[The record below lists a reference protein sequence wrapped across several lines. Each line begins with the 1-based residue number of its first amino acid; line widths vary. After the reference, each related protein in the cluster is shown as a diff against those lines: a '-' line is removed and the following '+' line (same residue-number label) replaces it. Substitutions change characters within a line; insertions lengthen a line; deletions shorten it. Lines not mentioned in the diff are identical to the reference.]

1 MKIITN
7 YKLFES
13 LYDKYN
19 GELINKMD
27 NINSQ
32 FNEIRNDLKKELF
45 KKFEYLN
52 IDAIYFD
59 EEPLDKLSLN
69 TDEQNGDILYHGLN
83 KYSEEIVI
91 ESIHIDKIN
100 NGFIYVSQYYKEQI
114 ESFPEYKNMNEYLIW
129 DEAMKKDA
137 TNISINYLYY
147 DDSSNFRAIYDKIDF
162 NEFIKYNK
170 EIERNKRKFKN
181 SEIIGIFKTYEFQK
195 YILDNYE
202 DAYILFKQFIDPKIE
217 IEYPFITNMSN
228 IGLI

>member
-59 EEPLDKLSLN
+59 EDPLDKLSLN

-147 DDSSNFRAIYDKIDF
+147 DDGSNFRAIYDKIDF

-202 DAYILFKQFIDPKIE
+202 DAYILFKQFINPKIE
-217 IEYPFITNMSN
+217 IEYPHIVNMSD